1 LSEGYPYGGLGTRE
15 RVAVLKALCDAYASS
30 YGCATLVDEASELRA
45 LRDAKAEADER
56 ERKRTIAEKE
66 KETASMVREKL
77 AAEMGCELPPEMEEK
92 KPRKKS
98 ASRKTSDGGKRPR
111 PRPGAA
117 PPPLSALLDHLIN
130 IDAPCSVD
138 QRNPKLPGSRVH
150 ALYERYRSATT
161 IKEMLRLGARRGD
174 IFNDIARGYTSLTT
188 PLHAR
193 QYSACR
199 QMGEDD
205 AIPDF
210 TTFCVDGSMPSPDDE
225 VAAATTDLQPSSQNS
240 SPRASPPAQ
249 VAAPTRHRFR
259 AEIAHARAVD
269 ACGGGDIEF
278 VASIPALERKESEWG
293 LQSRTEA
300 LRDARRKCIVTL
312 RDACKPGEHGVDVE
326 LLKKALAEARSED
339 VLLEGLVPEE
349 ESDEPPPP
357 PKGQDDPAPGWFRK
371 CEPRKS
377 SDKVDVYYYPPDG
390 VQLRSRPDVRR
401 YFEGKPHMAQIGDRT
416 LDPQVDFCFSEEP
429 VPKVPEVP
437 PKRWVCREV
446 ADACEALRDA
456 EAKFD
461 EIARR
466 RAKVRDIRARALPR
480 LEPLGYDRNKN
491 AYWVFPRRDTLAMES
506 VPKPRPA
513 SPLRIW
519 VEDRSGQTPA
529 WSFYEGTE
537 VLKQL
542 AASLDDRGVRER
554 ALKDA
559 LADHLPVF
567 GLDDVDD

>member
-1 LSEGYPYGGLGTRE
+1 MASRYDPTQDAPPAPPPPAPLRLPRPPQQAVGPKTWACLAGAVGARLAQRDEAPQALHRASKWLSEGYPYGGLGTRE

-56 ERKRTIAEKE
+56 ERKRAIAEKE
-66 KETASMVREKL
+66 KETAAQVREKL
-77 AAEMGCELPPEMEEK
+77 ALEMGCDVPPEIDEK

-98 ASRKTSDGGKRPR
+98 KKASDGGKRPR

-130 IDAPCSVD
+130 IDAPCSVE

-210 TTFCVDGSMPSPDDE
+210 ATFCVDGAMPSPDDE
-225 VAAATTDLQPSSQNS
+225 VAQATTDLQPSSQNS

-293 LQSRTEA
+293 LQQRTET

-312 RDACKPGEHGVDVE
+312 RDACKPGEHGVDVQA
-326 LLKKALAEARSED
+326 LKTALEQARSEE

-349 ESDEPPPP
+349 ESDEPEPP
-357 PKGQDDPAPGWFRK
+357 PKGQDDPAVGWFRK

-401 YFEGKPHMAQIGDRT
+401 RVHVFGSNSDTTSEG
-416 LDPQVDFCFSEEP
+416 
-429 VPKVPEVP
+429 
-437 PKRWVCREV
+437 
-446 ADACEALRDA
+446 
-456 EAKFD
+456 
-461 EIARR
+461 
-466 RAKVRDIRARALPR
+466 
-480 LEPLGYDRNKN
+480 Y
-491 AYWVFPRRDTLAMES
+491 
-506 VPKPRPA
+506 PRPYPD
-513 SPLRIW
+513 SRTSRRP
-519 VEDRSGQTPA
+519 
-529 WSFYEGTE
+529 
-537 VLKQL
+537 
-542 AASLDDRGVRER
+542 RETSN
-554 ALKDA
+554 
-559 LADHLPVF
+559 
-567 GLDDVDD
+567 